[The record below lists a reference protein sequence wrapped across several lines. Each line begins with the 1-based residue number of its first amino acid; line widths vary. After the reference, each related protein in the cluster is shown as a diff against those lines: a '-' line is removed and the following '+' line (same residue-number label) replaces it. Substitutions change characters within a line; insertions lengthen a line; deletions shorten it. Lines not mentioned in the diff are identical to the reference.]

1 MFKWLTLDF
10 KAVGRAFG
18 VPAWLTADLFDS
30 ISRDG
35 NSGVPG
41 GVRSLKVNNF
51 IVRTVI

>member
-18 VPAWLTADLFDS
+18 VPAWLTADLLRT
-30 ISRDG
+30 SRDG
-35 NSGVPG
+35 NSGVLG
-41 GVRSLKVNNF
+41 GVGSLKENNF